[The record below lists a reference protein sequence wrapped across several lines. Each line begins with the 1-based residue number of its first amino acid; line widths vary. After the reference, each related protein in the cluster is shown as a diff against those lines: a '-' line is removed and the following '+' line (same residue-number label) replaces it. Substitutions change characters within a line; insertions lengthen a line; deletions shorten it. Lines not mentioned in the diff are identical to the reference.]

1 MWPKKFVDGQIVSI
15 LTSVLGQYVIL
26 DQDQL
31 QLSLWSG
38 TAELRN
44 LAIRP
49 DILASLQQKN
59 QQPPSLSSSSSSSF
73 DIMSNMKLNRGT
85 IDLCKVTV
93 PWASLD
99 SEPLLVEI
107 EGVDLHFTLDIS
119 QQHRTKKNDGESKNQ
134 KPDDT
139 IGQDEKKMKLLALEA
154 FELARKQSLELF
166 KGLLFHQEPSPSA
179 ASSS

>member
-1 MWPKKFVDGQIVSI
+1 MWPKKFVDGQIVNI

-38 TAELRN
+38 TCELRN

-49 DILASLQQKN
+49 DILTSITNPKKN
-59 QQPPSLSSSSSSSF
+59 NNNNNTSSSDTTSTTPTSTTSANNNTNANA
-73 DIMSNMKLNRGT
+73 IKNNIKLERGT

-99 SEPLLVEI
+99 SEPLVVEI
-107 EGVDLHFTLDIS
+107 EGIDLRFNLDIYLF
-119 QQHRTKKNDGESKNQ
+119 TSKY
-134 KPDDT
+134 
-139 IGQDEKKMKLLALEA
+139 IE
-154 FELARKQSLELF
+154 
-166 KGLLFHQEPSPSA
+166 
-179 ASSS
+179 